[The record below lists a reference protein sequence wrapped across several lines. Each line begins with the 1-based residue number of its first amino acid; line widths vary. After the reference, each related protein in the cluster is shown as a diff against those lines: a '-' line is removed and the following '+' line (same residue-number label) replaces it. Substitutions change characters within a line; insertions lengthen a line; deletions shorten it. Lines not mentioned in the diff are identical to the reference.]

1 MGLGVGGVDELAG
14 HKAAGNLVGQL
25 LGPGNGS
32 LHALGALGEHQLRAV
47 GLHQLAALHAHGLGH
62 DDDHPIAPGGGHGGQ
77 ADAGVAGGG
86 LDDDAALMQQALGLG
101 VVDHGPG
108 DAVLHGSGGVQILQ
122 LRQNA
127 GLQAVLLFQVGQ
139 LQQGGAAD
147 QLIGG
152 GIDMRHGNCSFLL

>member
-1 MGLGVGGVDELAG
+1 M
-14 HKAAGNLVGQL
+14 GQL
-25 LGPGNGS
+25 LGLGNGP
-32 LHALGALGEHQLRAV
+32 LHALGPLDEHQLRTV
-47 GLHQLAALHAHGLGH
+47 GLHQLAALHAHGFRH

-86 LDDDAALMQQALGLG
+86 LDDDAVLMQQAPGLG

-108 DAVLHGSGGVQILQ
+108 DAVLHGPGGVQILQ
-122 LRQNA
+122 LGQDT
-127 GLQAVLLFQVGQ
+127 GLQAVFLLQMGQ

>member
-1 MGLGVGGVDELAG
+1 
-14 HKAAGNLVGQL
+14 
-25 LGPGNGS
+25 
-32 LHALGALGEHQLRAV
+32 
-47 GLHQLAALHAHGLGH
+47 
-62 DDDHPIAPGGGHGGQ
+62 
-77 ADAGVAGGG
+77 
-86 LDDDAALMQQALGLG
+86 MQQALGLG

-127 GLQAVLLFQVGQ
+127 GLQAVFLLQMGQ